1 MRTATYVAL
10 VLGSVYATATT
21 SLDAAGVK
29 VKTEHD
35 RTADFTSLRV
45 YRWLPTPPYNVGIA
59 PEARDK
65 RLERDALDGPIKAAI
80 DRVLAGK
87 RFTVSED
94 TSEPDFHI
102 VYYAAVG
109 IGMNADVLGAHY
121 TYLTGWGSPFVG
133 ATPTTSLRVIE
144 EGTLVVDILRRD
156 RTTAIWRATATGA
169 IDRGRNQQ
177 QRLGTIDEA
186 VKKMFAR
193 FPPRR

>member
-1 MRTATYVAL
+1 MRTAIHVAL
-10 VLGSVYATATT
+10 VLGICHAAASIP
-21 SLDAAGVK
+21 LDAAGVT
-29 VKTEHD
+29 VKTEYD
-35 RTADFTSLRV
+35 RSAEFASLRS
-45 YRWLPTPPYNVGIA
+45 YRWLPTPPYTIA
-59 PEARDK
+59 PEARDH

-80 DRVLAGK
+80 DKVLAGK
-87 RFTVSED
+87 RFTVVEGSSE
-94 TSEPDFHI
+94 SDFHV

-144 EGTLVVDILRRD
+144 EGTLVVDVRRRD

-169 IDRGRNQQ
+169 IDRSRNQE
-177 QRLGTIDEA
+177 QRLRTIDEA
-186 VKKMFAR
+186 VKKMFAP